1 MNFDRYSTPTR
12 PRRSST
18 PTASAS
24 SSPPAPGTASNL
36 SQLAPIRE
44 AIKAPAP
51 IALSSPGDKV
61 PCQLIDKKE
70 LSRDVRLFR
79 FALPSFDQV
88 LGLPVGKHIFICA
101 SIEGKLCMRAYTPTS
116 MVDEVGH
123 FDLFIKVYFKNEH
136 PKFPNGGLMTQYLDL
151 LPVGAYIDVKGP
163 LDHVEYTGRGS
174 DFLVQEQEDQ
184 GGNQTIRMQ
193 PQQGRFFGREE
204 MSNGVEYDA
213 AYAATVAA
221 VAYAIAAKEEE
232 KQATEE
238 TRVKKKLTSEKK
250 PVANDEPST
259 TPTLKL
265 PPNRQGILKRPRQTE
280 GSRITRRFSGKEIVP
295 DEEDD
300 GLEANVSVRRPVR
313 TAQKI
318 PEGGISG
325 QNMVGKVLD
334 SVPSIRKAP
343 SFAKPLPEKKGSMKF
358 EQEQAIPTVPPNVRP
373 TALFPRE
380 KKESKKFDQDQ
391 AIPRVPPDVRPTA
404 SFSREKKESK
414 KFEQDKANQMPSLA
428 SAPTSSYSSEAE
440 AMADTWEKEKM
451 AKIKKQYN
459 MTMDTIVE
467 WEAEKKAKAKRQMEL
482 KEGDNS
488 ERKREKALEEYNDEI
503 TRINKVAAASRLTA
517 EEKRRSAERKVR
529 EKAERIRVT
538 GKLPGA
544 CGCF

>member
-1 MNFDRYSTPTR
+1 MRRAPPDDPDLTCFHFTRKKSQTLILNLLMHCIQFMEQCLTYKLILNVECHR
-12 PRRSST
+12 PR
-18 PTASAS
+18 
-24 SSPPAPGTASNL
+24 N
-36 SQLAPIRE
+36 
-44 AIKAPAP
+44 K
-51 IALSSPGDKV
+51 
-61 PCQLIDKKE
+61 
-70 LSRDVRLFR
+70 
-79 FALPSFDQV
+79 
-88 LGLPVGKHIFICA
+88 
-101 SIEGKLCMRAYTPTS
+101 IER
-116 MVDEVGH
+116 
-123 FDLFIKVYFKNEH
+123 
-136 PKFPNGGLMTQYLDL
+136 
-151 LPVGAYIDVKGP
+151 
-163 LDHVEYTGRGS
+163 S

-517 EEKRRSAERKVR
+517 EEKRRSAERKVSNLGVVM
-529 EKAERIRVT
+529 KASLRLAV
-538 GKLPGA
+538 
-544 CGCF
+544 